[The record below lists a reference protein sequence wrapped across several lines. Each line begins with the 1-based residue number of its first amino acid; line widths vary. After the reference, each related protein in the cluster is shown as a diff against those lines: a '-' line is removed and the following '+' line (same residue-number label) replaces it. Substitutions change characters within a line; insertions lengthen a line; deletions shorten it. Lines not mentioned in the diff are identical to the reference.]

1 MRSAVV
7 CNVSPMRLIAAAVV
21 LFLAVPA
28 AADETRFAG
37 VVERVRD
44 LPRLH
49 ALMIAQDG
57 ETVVSHAAKGRSVDG
72 TANIKSVAKSIIS
85 ALVGMAIDR
94 GLIKSADQPLAELMP
109 LPAGA
114 DPRLKSVTVGN
125 FLSMQTGLERTSGRN
140 YGPWVRS
147 RDWVS
152 FALTRPFIGEPGG
165 AMLYSTG
172 SSHVMSALLTRVSGK
187 STWALANEWLAEPLG
202 ISIPKWQ
209 TDPKGIYFGGNNMA
223 LSPRALLAIGELYRN
238 GGLHEG
244 RRVLSES
251 WIKQS
256 WEPRTAS
263 RFTGHPYG
271 YGWFMRRICGHTAYY
286 GRGFGGQF
294 LYVIPSLEASVVIL
308 SDPDRHSR
316 QEGYWWAM
324 SELMEDHVV
333 PALMR
338 AASAETACRG

>member
-1 MRSAVV
+1 MRWIV
-7 CNVSPMRLIAAAVV
+7 AAVV
-21 LFLAVPA
+21 LFLTLPA
-28 AADETRFAG
+28 AADEAQFAG
-37 VVERVRD
+37 VVERARE

-49 ALMIAQDG
+49 SMMIAQDG
-57 ETVVSHAAKGRSVDG
+57 ETVLSHAANGRSVDRA
-72 TANIKSVAKSIIS
+72 ANIKSVAKSIIS

-94 GLIKSADQPLAELMP
+94 GLIKSANQPLAEPMP

-114 DPRLKSVTVGN
+114 DPKLKAVTVGN

-140 YGPWVRS
+140 YGRWVQS
-147 RDWVS
+147 EDWVS
-152 FALTRPFIGEPGG
+152 FALSRPFIDEPGG

-187 STWALANEWLAEPLG
+187 STWTLANEWLAEPLG

-209 TDPKGIYFGGNNMA
+209 TDPKGIYFGGNNMT

-238 GGLHEG
+238 GGLHKG
-244 RRVLSES
+244 RRALSEN
-251 WIKQS
+251 WVKQS

-271 YGWFMRRICGHTAYY
+271 YGWFMRQICSHGAYY

-294 LYVIPSLEASVVIL
+294 LYVIPSLKASVVIL
-308 SDPDRHSR
+308 SDSDQHSR
-316 QEGYWWAM
+316 QEGYWWSM
-324 SELMEDHVV
+324 SELMDDHVV
-333 PALMR
+333 PALTR
-338 AASAETACRG
+338 AASPETACRG

>member
-1 MRSAVV
+1 
-7 CNVSPMRLIAAAVV
+7 
-21 LFLAVPA
+21 
-28 AADETRFAG
+28 
-37 VVERVRD
+37 
-44 LPRLH
+44 
-49 ALMIAQDG
+49 MIAQDG
-57 ETVVSHAAKGRSVDG
+57 ETVVSHAAKGRSVDRA
-72 TANIKSVAKSIIS
+72 ANIKSVAKSIIS

-94 GLIKSADQPLAELMP
+94 GLIKSADQPLADLMP

-114 DPRLKSVTVGN
+114 DPRLETVTVGN

-140 YGPWVRS
+140 YGRWVRS
-147 RDWVS
+147 RDWVA

-172 SSHVMSALLTRVSGK
+172 NSHVMSALLTRVSGK
-187 STWALANEWLAEPLG
+187 STWALANEWLARPLG

-209 TDPKGIYFGGNNMA
+209 TDPKGVYFGGNNMA
-223 LSPRALLAIGELYRN
+223 LNPRALLAIGELYRN

-251 WIKQS
+251 WVKRS
-256 WEPRTAS
+256 WAPRTAS
-263 RFTGHPYG
+263 RWTGHAYG

-286 GRGFGGQF
+286 ARGFGGQF

-308 SDPDRHSR
+308 SDPGRHSR

-324 SELMEDHVV
+324 SKLMDDHVV

-338 AASAETACRG
+338 GMDADCAA